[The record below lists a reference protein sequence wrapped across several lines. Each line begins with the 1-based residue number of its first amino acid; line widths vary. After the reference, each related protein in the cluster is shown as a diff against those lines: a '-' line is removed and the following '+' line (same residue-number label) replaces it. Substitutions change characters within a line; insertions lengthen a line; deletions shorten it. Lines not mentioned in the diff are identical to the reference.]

1 MPCVAADTSRE
12 PTARAAGAATPRL
25 AFPKRRVRVSPTVP
39 SMEDETDAAPI
50 PEAEIDAALEVG
62 GDETPNLFAEM
73 DAKAAAAA
81 PPSSEPSVL
90 PNAAERVSALLANFE
105 KKRQTYLRLEHMQLG
120 DEGVEVLAEA
130 IRKGT
135 GAQQLKSLYLSS
147 NGITDVGAHA
157 LVEALRTCPPC
168 RLRFLYMDH
177 NPKIGRNVAVTLQR
191 MCDRRV
197 ITLVGLG
204 TIAAPPT
211 YLPPSP
217 AEPGRTRLVSYAPA
231 TALPPAADAPLV
243 ELMPCNRAGLRP
255 RQLSKSA
262 SAISMAPSASS
273 PLGSGPPSRLSLLR
287 SGSPSRSSLGSA
299 ASFFPIARLH
309 GSAGERRRP
318 ASATLSRTSSSSP
331 KAMRIPRVD
340 YPSSEPRYRAS
351 SSPKAMRI
359 PRVDYP
365 SSEPRYRATK
375 PCGPEVTRFDM
386 MPCARTND
394 ARTRRGAHAYG
405 DSVTRWNASL
415 RQGLHVPPHI
425 RQKQQE
431 ADLAAFA
438 ELREQVAR
446 KKLEQAVE
454 TKKLLDYTRQRE
466 FQLRER
472 AFAHRIPWWQRQP
485 PEFDPTRPQS
495 ITRL

>member
-1 MPCVAADTSRE
+1 MCGRRYESRADPPAGDSAARVS
-12 PTARAAGAATPRL
+12 AS
-25 AFPKRRVRVSPTVP
+25 RVRVSPTVP

-50 PEAEIDAALEVG
+50 PEAEIDAALEADA
-62 GDETPNLFAEM
+62 DETPNLFAEM

-204 TIAAPPT
+204 TSAAPPT

-299 ASFFPIARLH
+299 ASFHPIARLH

-318 ASATLSRTSSSSP
+318 ASATLSRTS
-331 KAMRIPRVD
+331 
-340 YPSSEPRYRAS
+340 S

-394 ARTRRGAHAYG
+394 ARTRRGAQAYG

-446 KKLEQAVE
+446 RKLEQAVE